1 MGHTSLQSARA
12 AAWQLAQRQHHV
24 ITREQL
30 LRLGLNSDWINYQVE
45 SRRVFPVFRGIYAVG
60 RRQLTREGVWMASV
74 LACGPR
80 AALSHASAAALW
92 RMREK
97 TSGLIEVSVPSQVA
111 RRRPG
116 IKVHRRTT
124 FEAVIHRGIPVTT
137 PACTIV
143 DLAAGLPPAE
153 VDDVINEA
161 DLRNVLRVP
170 ALRAAVEDMSPRPG
184 LARVK
189 RTIDRRTFTY
199 TRSRLERA
207 FIPIALEAGLPRP
220 LTCVYV
226 NGFEVDFWWP
236 DLGLVVETD
245 GGAFHR
251 TPAQQRADR
260 RRDHAHLGAGLTPL
274 RFTHG
279 MIRYEPAYVLETL
292 TTAGRRLSPARA

>member
-1 MGHTSLQSARA
+1 MGHTSLQSAWA
-12 AAWQLAQRQHHV
+12 AVCQLAQRQHHV

-30 LRLGLNSDWINYQVE
+30 LGLGLRSDWINYGIE
-45 SRRVFPVFRGIYAVG
+45 SRRLFPVFRGVYAVG
-60 RRQLTREGVWMASV
+60 RRQLTREGVWMAAV
-74 LACGPR
+74 LACGPK

-97 TSGLIEVSVPSQVA
+97 TSGLIEVSVPSHVA

-116 IKVHRRTT
+116 IKLHRRTA
-124 FEAVIHRGIPVTT
+124 FEVVIHRGIPVTT

-143 DLAAGLPPAE
+143 DLAARLPPAE

-161 DLRNVLRVP
+161 DLRNVLKVP
-170 ALRAAVEDMSPRPG
+170 ALRAAVDMSPRPG

-207 FIPIALEAGLPRP
+207 FIPIALKAGLPRP

-226 NGFEVDFWWP
+226 SGFEVDFWWP
-236 DLGLVVETD
+236 DLRLVVETD
-245 GGAFHR
+245 GGTFHR

-260 RRDHAHLGAGLTPL
+260 RRDHAHIGAGLTPL

-292 TTAGRRLSPARA
+292 TTVAGRPARA